1 MLPPVCHSAISDVK
15 CHLYDFMTDYEGLA
29 HQVNFLIS
37 TIRMSPESTVCK
49 AALHSYI
56 CNYFYPG
63 CNTGTEQ
70 PQGICEDNCVAMF
83 RICGANLI
91 AHLFTVIPPDRDCS
105 NTLEYLYMFGL
116 NFTTNQ
122 SDCTLLNF
130 PSTIPTNGMSP
141 NMLVAYDFIVPRTYI
156 DSGIH
161 CSGVAYELYCS
172 WHRMVYDFIVPRTYI
187 ASGIHCSGVAY
198 EFIVPRK

>member
-1 MLPPVCHSAISDVK
+1 VAADSGRPGIMLPPVCHSAISDVK
-15 CHLYDFMTDYEGLA
+15 CHLYDFTTDNEGLA

-63 CNTGTEQ
+63 CNTATEQ

-116 NFTTNQ
+116 NFTTTSRASSCKLSRAAGRREKRNGR
-122 SDCTLLNF
+122 SKVTLVNEEMGVVRSNSYPCTGHSVSL
-130 PSTIPTNGMSP
+130 
-141 NMLVAYDFIVPRTYI
+141 DQ
-156 DSGIH
+156 
-161 CSGVAYELYCS
+161 
-172 WHRMVYDFIVPRTYI
+172 
-187 ASGIHCSGVAY
+187 
-198 EFIVPRK
+198 